1 MITGTV
7 PSDSLLSAPVPD
19 DIACRAKYYE
29 DKRKSFPP
37 DCERE
42 EGKTYAYKI

>member
-1 MITGTV
+1 M
-7 PSDSLLSAPVPD
+7 SDKPRRALYVTYSKASEGD
-19 DIACRAKYYE
+19 FRAKYYE

-42 EGKTYAYKI
+42 EGKEYKYKI